1 MVNWI
6 ETKVKY
12 EKTLENGAKKVV
24 TEQYLVD
31 AYSFAEAEA
40 RIIEEVTPYIQGDF
54 SVSAVK
60 RTNISEIFFNED
72 TSADKYY
79 KIKAAF
85 ITLDEKTGAE
95 KRSNANYL
103 VQAENL
109 EGALE
114 NFKDGMKGTLGDF
127 EIVSI
132 SETAIVD
139 VIKYKQKE

>member
-31 AYSFAEAEA
+31 ALSFAEAEA
-40 RIIEEVTPYIQGDF
+40 RIIEEVTPYIQGEF
-54 SVSAVK
+54 KVEAVK
-60 RTNISEIFFNED
+60 RTNISEIFSSEEA
-72 TSADKYY
+72 SADKFY
-79 KIKAAF
+79 KFKSAF

>member
-85 ITLDEKTGAE
+85 ITLDEKTGSE

>member
-1 MVNWI
+1 MANWI
-6 ETKVKY
+6 ETKVKH
-12 EKTLENGAKKVV
+12 EKTLGNGAKKVV

-85 ITLDEKTGAE
+85 ITLDEKTGSE

-127 EIVSI
+127 DIVSI

-139 VIKYKQKE
+139 VIKYEQKK

>member
-31 AYSFAEAEA
+31 ALSFAEAEA

-85 ITLDEKTGAE
+85 ITLDEKTGSD